1 MTKKEQIIN
10 RMNAW
15 ERQIGNR
22 ESLLHHVENKDDKEI
37 KKWEDKAE
45 KGEIM
50 RIM

>member
-1 MTKKEQIIN
+1 MTIKEQIIN

-22 ESLLHHVENKDDKEI
+22 ESLLTKIKEKDDKAI
-37 KKWEDKAE
+37 KDWEDKAE
-45 KGEIM
+45 KGEVM

>member
-1 MTKKEQIIN
+1 MTKKERIIN

-15 ERQIGNR
+15 ERQIGNK
-22 ESLLHHVENKDDKEI
+22 ESLLHHVKNKDNKAI
-37 KKWEDKAE
+37 KNWEDKAE